1 MDETMGTT
9 SVTVMVEI
17 CCSVTVTVTILPP
30 WFAFAELVAAGDA
43 AAGDAAAGD
52 TAAGDV
58 AAAGACVGTCVGIC
72 VGASAVGGTG
82 AGLGSSAVTCGSADG
97 FIRIGVAILDE
108 TPADKALVPDTWA
121 AMKLP
126 AGATG
131 CEVRLM
137 SMQEV

>member
-43 AAGDAAAGD
+43 AGDAAAGD
-52 TAAGDV
+52 AAALDV

-72 VGASAVGGTG
+72 VGAGTFAGTG
-82 AGLGSSAVTCGSADG
+82 AELGSSAVTCGSADG

-131 CEVRLM
+131 CEVRVM

>member
-43 AAGDAAAGD
+43 AGDAAAGD
-52 TAAGDV
+52 AAALDV

-72 VGASAVGGTG
+72 VGAGTFAGTG
-82 AGLGSSAVTCGSADG
+82 AEFGSSAVTCGSADG

-131 CEVRLM
+131 CEVRVM